1 MLWGD
6 ESVILSD
13 SPNTIAP
20 MTAPWNAPQ
29 QQPTAAKANPP
40 RWALWVVLAT
50 AAIVTAAVGGGI
62 VGSALTA
69 TRTETTNTD
78 TAATTTMTTAAADA
92 VDTHAQDVALCTKY
106 AVINSAMP
114 RTDENAGDLL
124 PAVAAM
130 EIALAENPDASTPI
144 RAAITDVVSA
154 YYARMAAY
162 APVRTR
168 GLAEPIPHDLETQR
182 AAAHQAWTVCGL
194 DK

>member
-1 MLWGD
+1 M
-6 ESVILSD
+6 ILSD

-20 MTAPWNAPQ
+20 MTAQWNAPQ
-29 QQPTAAKANPP
+29 QQPAAASAARP
-40 RWALWVVLAT
+40 RRALWAVLAT

-69 TRTETTNTD
+69 TRTEPSNPD
-78 TAATTTMTTAAADA
+78 TAAPATMTTAADGA
-92 VDTHAQDVALCTKY
+92 DTHTQDVALCTKY